1 MSDEIQRGGKRT
13 RKIPAP
19 AKTALPMD
27 QPKTPSAEAPTV
39 SSEPAQKAK
48 QADMAKLTPEEAKK
62 KGSELLRN
70 IFFRSGPL
78 PMAPDQEPGK

>member
-1 MSDEIQRGGKRT
+1 MSDEIQRGAKRT
-13 RKIPAP
+13 KKIPAA

-27 QPKTPSAEAPTV
+27 QPKTTSAEAPPV
-39 SSEPAQKAK
+39 SSEPAQKAT
-48 QADMAKLTPEEAKK
+48 QADMAKLTPEEARK

-78 PMAPDQEPGK
+78 PMAPD

>member
-13 RKIPAP
+13 KKIPAA

-27 QPKTPSAEAPTV
+27 QPKTPTAEAPTV
-39 SSEPAQKAK
+39 SSEPAHQST
-48 QADMAKLTPEEAKK
+48 QADMAKLTPEEARK

-78 PMAPDQEPGK
+78 PMSPD

>member
-1 MSDEIQRGGKRT
+1 MSDEIHRGAKRT

-27 QPKTPSAEAPTV
+27 QSKTHSAEAPPIT
-39 SSEPAQKAK
+39 SEPAQQAT
-48 QADMAKLTPEEAKK
+48 QADMTKLTPDEARK

-78 PMAPDQEPGK
+78 PMSLD

>member
-1 MSDEIQRGGKRT
+1 MSDEIQRDAKRT

-19 AKTALPMD
+19 AKTALPID
-27 QPKTPSAEAPTV
+27 QPKTPAAESPTA
-39 SSEPAQKAK
+39 SSKPAQ
-48 QADMAKLTPEEAKK
+48 QATQATQTEILKLTPEEARK

-78 PMAPDQEPGK
+78 PMAPD

>member
-1 MSDEIQRGGKRT
+1 MSDQNQGGGKRT

-27 QPKTPSAEAPTV
+27 QPKNPAAEALPVT
-39 SSEPAQKAK
+39 SKPAQ
-48 QADMAKLTPEEAKK
+48 QATQATQAEMAKLTPEEARK

-78 PMAPDQEPGK
+78 PMSPD

>member
-19 AKTALPMD
+19 DKTALSMD
-27 QPKTPSAEAPTV
+27 QPKTPATEAPPGI
-39 SSEPAQKAK
+39 SEPAQQGT
-48 QADMAKLTPEEAKK
+48 QADMAKLTPEEARK

-70 IFFRSGPL
+70 IFFHSGPL
-78 PMAPDQEPGK
+78 PMSPD

>member
-1 MSDEIQRGGKRT
+1 MSDEIQRGAKRT

-27 QPKTPSAEAPTV
+27 QPKTPAADAPPGL
-39 SSEPAQKAK
+39 SEPARHAT
-48 QADMAKLTPEEAKK
+48 QAEMAKLTPEEARK

-78 PMAPDQEPGK
+78 PMAPD

>member
-1 MSDEIQRGGKRT
+1 MSDEIQRGAKRT

-19 AKTALPMD
+19 AKTALPMN
-27 QPKTPSAEAPTV
+27 QPKTTSVEAPTV
-39 SSEPAQKAK
+39 SRAPAQQTT
-48 QADMAKLTPEEAKK
+48 QADMAKLTPEEARK

>member
-1 MSDEIQRGGKRT
+1 MSDEIQRGAKRT

-27 QPKTPSAEAPTV
+27 QPKTTSAEAPPV
-39 SSEPAQKAK
+39 SSKPAQ
-48 QADMAKLTPEEAKK
+48 QATQAEIAKLTPEEARK

-78 PMAPDQEPGK
+78 PMSPD

>member
-13 RKIPAP
+13 KKILAG
-19 AKTALPMD
+19 
-27 QPKTPSAEAPTV
+27 E
-39 SSEPAQKAK
+39 
-48 QADMAKLTPEEAKK
+48 AKLGLEKQESPPGEPEAVSTRQESKADT
-62 KGSELLRN
+62 LLRN

>member
-1 MSDEIQRGGKRT
+1 MSDKIQRGAKRT

-19 AKTALPMD
+19 AKTALSMD
-27 QPKTPSAEAPTV
+27 QLKTPAAEAPPVT
-39 SSEPAQKAK
+39 SEPAQKAT
-48 QADMAKLTPEEAKK
+48 QADMAKLTPEDARK

-78 PMAPDQEPGK
+78 PMAPD

>member
-1 MSDEIQRGGKRT
+1 MSDEFQRGGKRT

-27 QPKTPSAEAPTV
+27 QLKTTSAESPPV
-39 SSEPAQKAK
+39 SSEPAQQAT
-48 QADMAKLTPEEAKK
+48 QADMAKLTPEEARK

-78 PMAPDQEPGK
+78 PMSPD

>member
-1 MSDEIQRGGKRT
+1 MQDEIQRGGKRI

-19 AKTALPMD
+19 AKAALPNY
-27 QPKTPSAEAPTV
+27 QPKTPSAEAAPVT
-39 SSEPAQKAK
+39 SEPAQKAT
-48 QADMAKLTPEEAKK
+48 QAEMAKLTPEEARK

-78 PMAPDQEPGK
+78 PMSTD

>member
-27 QPKTPSAEAPTV
+27 QPKTTPAEAPPV
-39 SSEPAQKAK
+39 SSETAQQAK
-48 QADMAKLTPEEAKK
+48 QADMAKLTPEEAKN

-78 PMAPDQEPGK
+78 PMAPD

>member
-1 MSDEIQRGGKRT
+1 MSDEIQRDAKRT

-27 QPKTPSAEAPTV
+27 QLKTPAAEAPTV
-39 SSEPAQKAK
+39 SSEPAQQAT
-48 QADMAKLTPEEAKK
+48 QADMAKLTPEEARN
-62 KGSELLRN
+62 KGSELLRT

-78 PMAPDQEPGK
+78 PMSTD